1 MTEVKVVEIDGQTA
15 VLLPPEAARKLGVAP
30 GANMHLLDGPSG
42 PVLSTLDPEA
52 ARQLGYARE
61 MMFVEYPETF
71 KALAK

>member
-1 MTEVKVVEIDGQTA
+1 MTEAKIVEIDGQTA
-15 VLLPPEAARKLGVAP
+15 ILLSPEAAAHLNAKP
-30 GANMHLLDGPSG
+30 GGKMHVLDGPAG

-61 MMFVEYPETF
+61 LMREFPETF